1 MEKLT
6 QKEKHNKKQYIMEF
20 WPPMIFYM
28 IWVFVIPELLDM
40 LGDGW
45 WTIPITLT
53 QIIPLLFVL
62 RAMLRFVEN
71 CDELMKLVFM
81 KSAVYSLIIF
91 TFLCM
96 GYGFLEFRGYPSIP
110 LFLIGTGV
118 IPIFFIAAMVI
129 RKMLDGK

>member
-1 MEKLT
+1 MENLT
-6 QKEKHNKKQYIMEF
+6 QKEIQNKKQYRMEF

-45 WTIPITLT
+45 WTIPITLS

-81 KSAVYSLIIF
+81 KSATVSLLIF

-96 GYGFLEFRGYPSIP
+96 GYGFLEIRGYPTIP
-110 LFLIGTGV
+110 LFLVGTSV
-118 IPIFFIAAMVI
+118 IPIFSLVAMVI
-129 RKMLDGK
+129 RKTLNGK

>member
-1 MEKLT
+1 MQNLT
-6 QKEKHNKKQYIMEF
+6 EKEKNNKKQYLLEF

-28 IWVFVIPELLDM
+28 IWVFIIPELLDL
-40 LGDGW
+40 LGNGW

-53 QIIPLLFVL
+53 QILPLFFVL

-81 KSAVYSLIIF
+81 KSAVVSLIIF
-91 TFLCM
+91 TFICM

-110 LFLIGTGV
+110 LFLIGTSV
-118 IPIFFIAAMVI
+118 IPIFFLASMVI
-129 RKMLDGK
+129 RKKLDGE